1 MENKT
6 EMTEFIL
13 LGFEVKPQM
22 QTVLLSLFSLM
33 YIITLVGNIG
43 MIVVI
48 TADSHLHT
56 PMYFFL
62 KNLSFVDICY
72 SSAIT
77 PKAISGLAMES
88 KIISYNGCATQV
100 FFYSLLATTEVFF
113 LAAMAY
119 DRFIA
124 ICNPLLYHATMS
136 KKTCLFLVSLSYCFG
151 FLNSCTQTGL
161 TFSLYYCESGKIN
174 QFFCD
179 VPAVL
184 KASCSDTYINEIVL
198 LVICGSIIMTTFTII
213 LVSYGCIVITVLHM
227 PSSQRKFKA
236 FSTCASHIMVVSL
249 FFGTAFFMYG
259 QPESMSSPNQG
270 KVLSVF
276 YTIVIP
282 MLNPLIYS
290 LRNKEVKDALGRH
303 LKGFIFFTKLY

>member
-13 LGFEVKPQM
+13 LGFDVKPQM
-22 QTVLLSLFSLM
+22 QLALLSLFLLI
-33 YIITLVGNIG
+33 YIITLLGNIG

-48 TADSHLHT
+48 NADSHLHA

-72 SSAIT
+72 SSVIT

-88 KIISYNGCATQV
+88 KIISYNGCATQM
-100 FFYSLLATTEVFF
+100 FFYSLLATTEVFL
-113 LAAMAY
+113 LAGMAY
-119 DRFIA
+119 DQFIA
-124 ICNPLLYHATMS
+124 ICNPLLYHAAMS

-151 FLNSCTQTGL
+151 FLNCCTQTGL

-184 KASCSDTYINEIVL
+184 KASRSDTYINEVVL
-198 LVICGSIIMTTFTII
+198 LVICGSIIGTTFTIVI
-213 LVSYGCIVITVLHM
+213 VSYSCIVATVLHM
-227 PSSQRKFKA
+227 PSSERRFKA
-236 FSTCASHIMVVSL
+236 FSTCTSHMMVVSL

-259 QPESMSSPNQG
+259 QPGAMSFPNQG
-270 KVLSVF
+270 KVVSVF
-276 YTIVIP
+276 YTIVVP

-290 LRNKEVKDALGRH
+290 LRNKEVKDALGRQ
-303 LKGFIFFTKLY
+303 LKGFPFFH

>member
-13 LGFEVKPQM
+13 LGFDVKPQM
-22 QTVLLSLFSLM
+22 QLALLSLFLLI
-33 YIITLVGNIG
+33 YIITLLGNIG

-48 TADSHLHT
+48 NADSHLHT

-72 SSAIT
+72 SSAVT
-77 PKAISGLAMES
+77 PKAILDLAMGN
-88 KIISYNGCATQV
+88 KIISYNGCATQM
-100 FFYSLLATTEVFF
+100 FFYSLLGTTEAFF
-113 LAAMAY
+113 LAGMAY

-124 ICNPLLYHATMS
+124 ICKPLLYHAMLS

-151 FLNSCTQTGL
+151 FLNCCTQTGF
-161 TFSLYYCESGKIN
+161 TFSLSYCEPWEIN

-179 VPAVL
+179 VPAVM
-184 KASCSDTYINEIVL
+184 KVSCSDTFTNEIVL
-198 LVICGSIIMTTFTII
+198 LVICGSIVLTTSLIVLLSYSFI
-213 LVSYGCIVITVLHM
+213 VSAVLHI
-227 PSSQRKFKA
+227 PSLEGKCKA
-236 FSTCASHIMVVSL
+236 FSTCTSHVMVISL

-259 QPESMSSPNQG
+259 QPGAMSSPNQG
-270 KVLSVF
+270 KVVSVF

-290 LRNKEVKDALGRH
+290 LRNKEVKDALARQ
-303 LKGFIFFTKLY
+303 LKYLFG